1 MINIVINICYESIL
15 INTMNYHVLNEIRRS
30 KGSKNMILRNYF
42 LKHVVMISDLEM
54 KNLLIQQVKLTKK
67 NRLRKCYGFTTN
79 ATTRR

>member
-67 NRLRKCYGFTTN
+67 NRLRKMLRIYHQCHH
-79 ATTRR
+79 